1 MIAFRLERGYCRAV
15 LPRKTHRVDHAAC
28 QDALERAEADLSPA
42 EFHGTVCAFLCTRT
56 PPSMDDWV
64 REIVLSEHVGE
75 GGGWSRALCEA
86 GEHTRLAL
94 SEGAFALELLLPD
107 DDTPLAQR
115 SEALSDW
122 CTGFLYGLGLAGGG
136 VGEAL
141 SAEAREVVTDLA
153 EFTRID
159 AEDEADGAQGAEK
172 AYAEVV
178 EYVRMGVLLIYEEL
192 THADAA
198 APGRHR
204 LH

>member
-1 MIAFRLERGYCRAV
+1 M
-15 LPRKTHRVDHAAC
+15 DHAAC
-28 QDALERAEADLSPA
+28 LDALERAEADLSPA

-56 PPSMDDWV
+56 PPRMDDWV
-64 REIVLSEHVGE
+64 NEIVLSEHVTH
-75 GGGWSRALCEA
+75 GGAWSRALCEA

-94 SEGAFALELLLPD
+94 SEGAFALELLLPED
-107 DDTPLAQR
+107 DAPLVQR

-136 VGEAL
+136 IGEAL
-141 SAEAREVVTDLA
+141 SEEAREVVTDLA

-159 AEDEADGAQGAEK
+159 AEDEGEGADGAEK
-172 AYAEVV
+172 DYAEIV

-192 THADAA
+192 MRADAA
-198 APGRHR
+198 APGRNR